1 MKRKLPKDTEYF
13 HYYNANPKNKHTGD
27 CVIRAISLALD
38 KRYRDVLMEMAELS
52 FKTGYSIGSSQL
64 EQKYLKA
71 NGWKKM
77 KQPRTPEGKKIRG
90 KFWLNSVGN
99 ENQVVSIG
107 SQHLTCIKDGKFWDI
122 WDCSNDC
129 VGVYYVKD

>member
-1 MKRKLPKDTEYF
+1 MDFVKSLGGREK
-13 HYYNANPKNKHTGD
+13 YYQRTNVKD

-38 KRYRDVLMEMAELS
+38 KRYKDVLMEMAELS

-64 EQKYLKA
+64 EQKYLEA

-90 KFWLNSVGN
+90 RFWLNSVGN

-107 SQHLTCIKDGKFWDI
+107 SQHLTCIKEGKFWDI

-129 VGVYYVKD
+129 IGVYYVKD